1 MPPKRPAPRK
11 TAKQDSGV
19 GILFWSIV
27 LLVVILGSIGTYYYI
42 SEKQKSSE
50 GPKAEFVKIGKVQA
64 HLAGKRL
71 VQTEIN
77 LEVKDAKVG
86 TTLQQRKPEVRATI
100 EASFAQ
106 ASEQTIHTVEGKI
119 AVQQDIRRNLN
130 KMLGKKEVKEV
141 LFSNFTLE

>member
-1 MPPKRPAPRK
+1 MPPKKPVPRK
-11 TAKQDSGV
+11 AAKQDSGQ
-19 GILFWSIV
+19 GILFWSIA
-27 LLVVILGSIGTYYYI
+27 LLILIVSSIGTYYYI
-42 SEKQKSSE
+42 SEKKKSE
-50 GPKAEFVKIGKVQA
+50 GPKAEFVKVGKVQA

-77 LEVKDAKVG
+77 LEVKDATIG
-86 TTLQQRKPEVRATI
+86 TVLQQRKPEVRATI